1 MKFTLLGVLLAL
13 PVLAQGD
20 GVKRRADDD
29 KRIETSSAVL
39 SEIMH
44 AKDRGIP
51 QDLMEKAHCVGIVPS
66 LKRAGF
72 IVGAKYGKG
81 IVTCRIH
88 DTNRWSAP
96 SMIIIEGGN
105 IGFQIGVGE
114 TDIIFTVM
122 NQRGEDK
129 LTKDKV
135 TIGADAAGMIGPLG
149 RELKPKP
156 TRYYRRRS

>member
-51 QDLMEKAHCVGIVPS
+51 QDLMEKAHCVGIVPVLSALDS
-66 LKRAGF
+66 LSALNTERALSRVGF
-72 IVGAKYGKG
+72 MIRIAGA
-81 IVTCRIH
+81 
-88 DTNRWSAP
+88 
-96 SMIIIEGGN
+96 
-105 IGFQIGVGE
+105 
-114 TDIIFTVM
+114 
-122 NQRGEDK
+122 
-129 LTKDKV
+129 L
-135 TIGADAAGMIGPLG
+135 
-149 RELKPKP
+149 
-156 TRYYRRRS
+156 RR